1 MDTERLAE
9 KERYDMLAEMADL
22 YYNQGKTQSEI
33 AKYFDTNRFRVAK
46 LLQDARNE
54 QIVEIKINYAN
65 ERNKALEAELKENLP
80 LDKAI
85 VVNTQYAPYID
96 SQIQLGKAGAD
107 YLQRLLKPE
116 SVIGIAWG
124 KTLYSVISQLPSVVH
139 NPVTAVQITGYMK
152 MMNPSI
158 DTRELVRAVATAFN
172 GNYYYIDLPIY
183 LKNSALWNE
192 LRKEPVMKKTLE
204 MTKHMDV
211 ILSGIGGKSSLPV
224 NNPQLQDYLS
234 QKDRDTAEQCLG
246 SLYGYVLD
254 NEGQIA
260 DLDINKQL
268 VGADKEDIL
277 KTPHRIVVAC
287 GRHKTECI
295 TKALQH
301 GLFNE
306 LITDSDTAIH
316 LVEKYRER

>member
-65 ERNKALEAELKENLP
+65 ERNKALEAELKDNLP
-80 LDKAI
+80 LEKAI

-107 YLQRLLKPE
+107 YLQRLLGPE

-152 MMNPSI
+152 MTNPSI

-183 LKNSALWNE
+183 LKDEELWQK
-192 LRKEPVMKKTLE
+192 LREEPVMRETLDK
-204 MTKHMDV
+204 TKHMDV
-211 ILSGIGGKSSLPV
+211 ILSGIGGKSSLPM
-224 NNPQLQDYLS
+224 NNPQMKDYLS
-234 QKDRDTAEQCLG
+234 EADCNASGECLG

-254 NEGQIA
+254 KEGCIA
-260 DLDINKQL
+260 DLDINQKL
-268 VGADKEDIL
+268 VGAARSDIL

-295 TKALQH
+295 IKALHQ

-306 LITDSDTAIH
+306 LVTDSDTAIH
-316 LVEKYRER
+316 LVEKYRNK